1 MNYIKGL
8 LPYDID
14 ILNNSD
20 SNLDQSIDK
29 YEAFMFIDKDDDKL
43 NGLIAN
49 ISNRKFLIEHLLKL
63 RDLYNDSFEIRL
75 RKTKFNHLTRL
86 LRKII
91 NG

>member
-14 ILNNSD
+14 ILNND

-29 YEAFMFIDKDDDKL
+29 YEAFMFTDKDDEKL

-75 RKTKFNHLTRL
+75 KKTRFNHLTRL
-86 LRKII
+86 LRRII